1 MAQDYGF
8 GINGN
13 GRPLS
18 YQDYKDLTKARQQWI
33 NTETGKDPA
42 YQQWLAAQ
50 GVTPDTYGQGPAWT
64 GKDYNLAWLDTLSPE
79 VRADYIRHGN
89 DSKDWTDTVGGVL
102 KYAIPLAVG
111 GAGLAATGLLGPAAQ
126 GFVGGAPLSSTA
138 AAGAAAPAFETLGG
152 AWGPGYAAVPSS
164 GVPGAA
170 EAASAIAAAGGSGTA
185 AGQAL
190 LDAYVNSGPWTGPS
204 MPGPANGTNI
214 PTGAEA
220 GAGTAAGTGLLDAAG
235 NIDWGEVLKTAGS
248 LLNSGDS
255 ASSGMGGGDGGLLG
269 YRPYTPPAAPV
280 RAPFKPS
287 TGLADFARA
296 LQVAR
301 TPKGLMSF

>member
-13 GRPLS
+13 GRALS
-18 YQDYKDLTKARQQWI
+18 FDDYKKLSSAYYQFMQANNPDAQNMVWGGRDIGPEPAPSKLTP
-33 NTETGKDPA
+33 E
-42 YQQWLAAQ
+42 AAAELENRFWSQ
-50 GVTPDTYGQGPAWT
+50 Y
-64 GKDYNLAWLDTLSPE
+64 KPE
-79 VRADYIRHGN
+79 VRADFSRHSA

-138 AAGAAAPAFETLGG
+138 AAGAGAAAGDAALADLAGGLIPEYGTEAAYTAGLGDTAGWASAPSLGG
-152 AWGPGYAAVPSS
+152 VTDPGYAV
-164 GVPGAA
+164 
-170 EAASAIAAAGGSGTA
+170 
-185 AGQAL
+185 
-190 LDAYVNSGPWTGPS
+190 GPWEGPS

-220 GAGTAAGTGLLDAAG
+220 GAGTASGKGLLDAAG
-235 NIDWGEVLKTAGS
+235 NIDWGKALETAGS
-248 LLNSGDS
+248 LLNSNDS
-255 ASSGMGGGDGGLLG
+255 AGSGMGGGGGGGLLG